1 MNQDQYSNQ
10 RDILLHPEANQP
22 SLAYTSTYIQHMFDQ
37 LKAQKVQA
45 QQLGLPFYD
54 PDWLANKQR
63 FQQPVWDPAQLDA
76 FNIEDNS

>member
-1 MNQDQYSNQ
+1 
-10 RDILLHPEANQP
+10 
-22 SLAYTSTYIQHMFDQ
+22 MFDQ

-63 FQQPVWDPAQLDA
+63 FNQPIWDPQQLDA
-76 FNIEDNS
+76 FNIEDH